1 METDFIPDCVK
12 NNVFLILHGKGA
24 IKIKK
29 KAIKYVT
36 AK

>member
-12 NNVFLILHGKGA
+12 NNVLDFTWKGA